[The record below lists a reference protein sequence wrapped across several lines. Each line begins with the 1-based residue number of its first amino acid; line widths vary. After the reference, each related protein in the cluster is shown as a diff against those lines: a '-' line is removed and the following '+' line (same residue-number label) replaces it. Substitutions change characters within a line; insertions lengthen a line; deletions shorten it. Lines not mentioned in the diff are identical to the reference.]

1 MSGIAGGAGE
11 FGHISIDPGGDLCR
25 CGNRGCLELYASFA
39 RPLEQISRI
48 VRRPVTMDD
57 VIMMAEQGDVRAL
70 RMIEGHRRVRR
81 PWARLDRFGAQSAAH
96 YHRRPHGLGGRHSP
110 HATDRVI

>member
-1 MSGIAGGAGE
+1 MKKATQSTANAIQRRGSGAAEKFLDGISGGAGE

-81 PWARLDRFGAQSAAH
+81 PVGSA
-96 YHRRPHGLGGRHSP
+96 
-110 HATDRVI
+110 